1 VTPFFH
7 IHDEISNH
15 DNSLCQ
21 LIRYAIIENIMKKIL
36 VVDDEKKIVEI
47 IKAYIEREGYQV
59 LTAFDGKTA
68 LEIALRERPALI
80 VLDLMLPE
88 ISGWDVCRA
97 IRKEAEIPI
106 IMLTARDEVTDKI
119 IGLEMG
125 ADDYVTKPFDPKELV
140 SRVRAVLRRSETRRA
155 QTDIINVGEIK
166 MDTAK
171 RLVYREE
178 ITIDL
183 TPNEFD
189 LLRVMAENPG
199 RVFSRMQLLD
209 KVQGDAYEG
218 YERTIDSHIKNLRK
232 KIELDPDH
240 PKYIV
245 TVYGVGY
252 KLEEK

>member
-1 VTPFFH
+1 
-7 IHDEISNH
+7 
-15 DNSLCQ
+15 
-21 LIRYAIIENIMKKIL
+21 MKKIL

-47 IKAYIEREGYQV
+47 IQAYLEREGYQV
-59 LTAFDGKTA
+59 ISAADGKTA
-68 LEIALRERPALI
+68 LSSAHSQRPDLI

-88 ISGWDVCRA
+88 ISGWDVCRM
-97 IRKEAEIPI
+97 IRKESDVPV

-140 SRVRAVLRRSETRRA
+140 SRVRAVLRRAEAKSLQPPNIIRIA
-155 QTDIINVGEIK
+155 DLFIDI
-166 MDTAK
+166 DK
-171 RLVYREE
+171 RQVKHNDVSV
-178 ITIDL
+178 DL

-232 KIELDPDH
+232 KIESDPEH
-240 PKYIV
+240 PSYVI
-245 TVYGVGY
+245 TVHGVGY
-252 KLEEK
+252 KVEEK